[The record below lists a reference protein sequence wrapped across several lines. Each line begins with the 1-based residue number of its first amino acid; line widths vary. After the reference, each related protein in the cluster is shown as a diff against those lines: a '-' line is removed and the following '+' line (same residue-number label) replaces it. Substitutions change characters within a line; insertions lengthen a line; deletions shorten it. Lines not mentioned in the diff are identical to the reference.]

1 MIRALGLLRVH
12 SIVRTNRIDPT
23 SLDSIWE
30 AIRESHIRINQ
41 MLNRNVSYLNCNGFV
56 DQENRVVKSKL
67 FLYVVGSL
75 PSRPEIS
82 AKVKEELKE
91 LNPRYSN
98 YPALATPIGAVAQA
112 NDMQLSRDCLCEV
125 RMGSPSVALP
135 LCLFKQVQAT
145 RGKLLLD
152 DNSPMPLEFDPNPIV
167 VDTNGGKFRVYAGKR
182 ENVYRME
189 GMEEEFIDLEK
200 AFFLTALE
208 WSSSSQTLRVQVHF
222 WINEYGNM
230 MIQEASSSVDTN
242 SRRKFCSIYSRNLR
256 QDGKL
261 CNVQDEASRQLQQE
275 YQNTWKMCCTCI
287 LKNQVEGI
295 LRGYKMDVNN
305 PEYVNALNSGY
316 EALFAYFEQLLNMYL
331 CLLRIQN
338 SKPFRICKMR
348 RRCSSEIDFDR
359 FSDHFNSCIW
369 VLMRRT

>member
-1 MIRALGLLRVH
+1 
-12 SIVRTNRIDPT
+12 
-23 SLDSIWE
+23 
-30 AIRESHIRINQ
+30 
-41 MLNRNVSYLNCNGFV
+41 
-56 DQENRVVKSKL
+56 
-67 FLYVVGSL
+67 
-75 PSRPEIS
+75 
-82 AKVKEELKE
+82 
-91 LNPRYSN
+91 
-98 YPALATPIGAVAQA
+98 
-112 NDMQLSRDCLCEV
+112 
-125 RMGSPSVALP
+125 
-135 LCLFKQVQAT
+135 
-145 RGKLLLD
+145 
-152 DNSPMPLEFDPNPIV
+152 
-167 VDTNGGKFRVYAGKR
+167 
-182 ENVYRME
+182 
-189 GMEEEFIDLEK
+189 MEEEFIDLEK

-208 WSSSSQTLRVQVHF
+208 RSSSSQTLRVQVHF

-230 MIQEASSSVDTN
+230 MIQETSSSVDTN

-256 QDGKL
+256 QDGIL

-305 PEYVNALNSGY
+305 PAYVNALNSGY
-316 EALFAYFEQLLNMYL
+316 EALYAYFEQLLNMYL